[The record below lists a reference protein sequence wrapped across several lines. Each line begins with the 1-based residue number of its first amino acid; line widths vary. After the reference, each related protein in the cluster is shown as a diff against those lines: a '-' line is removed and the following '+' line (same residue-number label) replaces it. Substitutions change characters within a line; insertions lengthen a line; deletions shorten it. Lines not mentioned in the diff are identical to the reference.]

1 MNKLCEVIDK
11 SRIIDL
17 RKSIEKRLKEFAH
30 FEKYLMKLKFLF
42 PHVCKI
48 LAGKNE
54 NCYRLSASSFMYRMS
69 FLQVNI
75 I

>member
-1 MNKLCEVIDK
+1 MNKLCEVIDE

-17 RKSIEKRLKEFAH
+17 QKSIEKRLKEFEH
-30 FEKYLMKLKFLF
+30 FEEYTMKLKYFLS
-42 PHVCKI
+42 HIRKI

-54 NCYRLSASSFMYRMS
+54 NSYQMSASIFMYV